1 MEKIDLVGSSPSASS
16 SKERFWASIAHIST
30 LVTLFVSV
38 VTVGIGAIPFII
50 VPLIIY
56 LVFKDKSEY
65 VAYQAMQAFALQII
79 ISVGFF
85 VALILL
91 TLLLIIIWLI
101 SLLLVVILIGI
112 VLLPVAAIITV
123 AVVLALVA
131 LPFVIG
137 VLAIMGSVETA
148 QGRPFTYPFLDD
160 IVTRWITGDKP
171 AGEPMV

>member
-1 MEKIDLVGSSPSASS
+1 MEKIDLVGRSPSTSS
-16 SKERFWASIAHIST
+16 SKERFWAAIAHIST

-38 VTVGIGAIPFII
+38 MTLGIGAIPFII

-56 LVFKDKSEY
+56 LAFKDKSEY

-91 TLLLIIIWLI
+91 TLILIIIWLV
-101 SLLLVVILIGI
+101 SALLVVILVGI
-112 VLLPVAAIITV
+112 VLLPIAAIITV
-123 AVVLALVA
+123 AVVLALVV

-137 VLAIMGSVETA
+137 VLAIMASVETA
-148 QGRPFTYPFLDD
+148 QGRPFSYPFLDD
-160 IVTRWITGDKP
+160 IITRWLSGEKP
-171 AGEPMV
+171 VGEPLV